1 MIEYCIYYIPKCKR
15 DYLPGKIG
23 KIGVT
28 EKRRERLRYQEN
40 KALGYDM
47 DGYEVLHEFLAI
59 NYNAAKVIEDKWQ
72 LQFNLIDATKS
83 IEYRNNSSQKQKG
96 IPKTGGSAKG
106 VPKLGGKA
114 KGVPA
119 SGGSAKGHEKE
130 KFKCPHCNKIVGGK
144 SNFDRWHNDNCKF
157 KP

>member
-1 MIEYCIYYIPKCKR
+1 MKEYCIYYIPKCYR
-15 DYLPGKIG
+15 DYLPNKIG

-47 DGYEVLHEFLAI
+47 EGYEVLYEFFANDI
-59 NYNAAKVIEDKWQ
+59 TEAKVVEDKWQ
-72 LQFNLIDATKS
+72 QQFDLVDATKS

-106 VPKLGGKA
+106 VPKSKIHAENIGNALRGIPKDT
-114 KGVPA
+114 
-119 SGGSAKGHEKE
+119 
-130 KFKCPHCNKIVGGK
+130 FTCPYCNKLIGGK
-144 SNFDRWHNDNCKF
+144 SNFDRWHNDNCKE
-157 KP
+157 KK